1 MKLDIEGKKALV
13 TGGTRGIGEAVAREL
28 LAEGVSVIITG
39 QSEREGWWTN
49 EANCRQIGCDFSDTA
64 QLDAFSKKIPSFN
77 FDILVNNSGAFY
89 SASLSE
95 IDKTEWD
102 KAMAV
107 NLTAPM
113 VLMKAVCGGMIEN
126 SWGRIVNI
134 GSIAGIVSRS
144 SLATYSASKA
154 GLAGLTRAVSL
165 DLADQGILVNCVC
178 PAYTETDMLA
188 SLDAASRKALLS
200 KVPLKRFAQPSD
212 IAAAVLFLASNRN
225 QFITGQSL
233 VIDGGVTIQ

>member
-1 MKLDIEGKKALV
+1 MKLGLEGKKALV

-28 LAEGVSVIITG
+28 LGEGVSVTITG
-39 QSEREGWWTN
+39 QSAREGWWTR
-49 EANCRQIGCDFSDTA
+49 EANCSQLGCDFSDST
-64 QLDAFSKKIPSFN
+64 QLEAFCKEIASQR

-89 SASLSE
+89 SAVLSE
-95 IDKTEWD
+95 IDTAEWERV
-102 KAMAV
+102 MAV

-113 VLMKAVCGGMIEN
+113 LLMKAVSDEMGQ
-126 SWGRIVNI
+126 SAWGRIVNI

-154 GLAGLTRAVSL
+154 GLAGLTRAAAL
-165 DLADQGILVNCVC
+165 DLAGDGILVNCIC

-188 SLDAASRKALLS
+188 GLDDASRNALLS
-200 KVPLKRFAQPSD
+200 KVPLGRFAQPAD
-212 IAAAVLFLASNRN
+212 IAAAVLFLASDRN

-233 VIDGGVTIQ
+233 VIDGGVIIQ

>member
-1 MKLDIEGKKALV
+1 MNLGINGKKALV

-28 LAEGVSVIITG
+28 LAEGVSVTITG
-39 QSEREGWWTN
+39 QSEREGWWSQ
-49 EANCRQIGCDFSDTA
+49 EANCSLIACDFSNSV
-64 QLDAFSKKIPSFN
+64 QLEVFCEDIRSGQ

-89 SASLSE
+89 SAVLSE
-95 IDKTEWD
+95 IDVAEWD
-102 KAMAV
+102 KVMAV

-113 VLMKAVCGGMIEN
+113 LLMKAVCDVMGQRG
-126 SWGRIVNI
+126 WGRIVNV

-154 GLAGLTRAVSL
+154 GLAGLTRAAAL
-165 DLADQGILVNCVC
+165 DLAAQGVLVNYVC

-188 SLDAASRKALLS
+188 SLDEDSRNALLDR
-200 KVPLKRFAQPSD
+200 VPLGRFSQPVD
-212 IAAAVLFLASNRN
+212 IAAAVLFLASDRN

-233 VIDGGVTIQ
+233 VIDGGVIIQ